1 MENHQPPLH
10 IQPGVSRRLVA
21 FLVVT
26 HGLGAGVVLLMPGM
40 PWWGRLLLLLGVGV
54 SGWHYWRLHIS
65 RQHPAAV
72 LETTFYGVDSWRVQ
86 TRSDSQFAV
95 LADSSFLQP
104 WLCVLNLRM
113 QSGAMHSLILLPDN
127 TPADV
132 LRRLRV
138 RVKFSATDLP
148 EK

>member
-1 MENHQPPLH
+1 MENHAPPLL
-10 IQPGVSRRLVA
+10 IQPGVSRRLVV
-21 FLVVT
+21 FLLVT
-26 HGLGAGVVLLMPGM
+26 HALGVGAVLLMQGV
-40 PWWGRLLLLLGVGV
+40 PWWGRVLLLLGVGV
-54 SGWHYWRLHIS
+54 SCWHYWRLHIS

-72 LETTFYGVDSWRVQ
+72 LETTFYGIDSWRVH
-86 TRSDSQFAV
+86 TRSGSQFAT

-113 QSGAMHSLILLPDN
+113 QNGAMRSLILLPDN
-127 TPADV
+127 LSADV

-138 RVKFSATDLP
+138 RVKFSAVASP